1 MVNYIFAKNIYTV
14 CIPHLSW
21 PTSSNWWVDWR
32 GRQSLSRNLEARSL
46 PPRSQL
52 VVLALY
58 RKLHWKVQHCGRTL
72 HSSDLSRLIH
82 SQRAWMEWPLE
93 EWSGENLFCSLWR
106 IATDFPAR
114 PLLEFEFCWLELE
127 VCTCLARFCQR
138 VLRLGCLSQA
148 HTLSPVLGIS
158 CESGKVAELTAEGNS
173 SSRKNCHFQSV

>member
-1 MVNYIFAKNIYTV
+1 MQEYLNSL
-14 CIPHLSW
+14 CISHRSW
-21 PTSSNWWVDWR
+21 PTSSNWWADWY
-32 GRQSLSRNLEARSL
+32 GHQSLSWNLAARSL
-46 PPRSQL
+46 PSRSQL
-52 VVLALY
+52 EALALY
-58 RKLHWKVQHCGRTL
+58 RRLHWKVQHCCKML

-114 PLLEFEFCWLELE
+114 PPLEFGFCWLELE

-138 VLRLGCLSQA
+138 VLRPGGLSGA

-158 CESGKVAELTAEGNS
+158 CDSGKVAKLTAVGNS
-173 SSRKNCHFQSV
+173 SSKKNCHFQSV